1 MILLSLKVATAMI
14 MGRVI
19 CIRVLLA
26 IIYSFSDKMSL
37 ITSHYTG
44 FYPDGS
50 PEYEYTLSS
59 GNGNWTGLVGAL
71 QFLSESTDED
81 FASGVANRIDLSK
94 FLKDSVVQSFMLA
107 GDFMIQNG
115 NNFNLYHSDNP
126 SYPLQFS
133 NFANDFDEEF
143 SFNAPGEPSDD
154 PYVLKWILKDPS
166 TAIPFMSRVFSIN
179 SYYQKWLFYYSS
191 FLTIMDAKTTPQL
204 PWTRYDALRQFLLP
218 WVEQDLLWQIDTN
231 NDADDFNYSAMNNT
245 YNLGWRYNNVAPQ
258 ITCMQDQPTA
268 DLALSVCNDVPVDN
282 SNSSP
287 SASSKHNGPSAGSIV
302 GIVIG
307 CLAAIAIALYVF
319 KVRKGALD
327 GSMAAKGDNAVT
339 SAGKSTQ
346 PSLQPSMQPSTQP
359 STTEMKNADHN
370 I

>member
-1 MILLSLKVATAMI
+1 MI

-307 CLAAIAIALYVF
+307 CLCRHCHCFICV
-319 KVRKGALD
+319 
-327 GSMAAKGDNAVT
+327 
-339 SAGKSTQ
+339 
-346 PSLQPSMQPSTQP
+346 
-359 STTEMKNADHN
+359 
-370 I
+370 